1 MKHDGMPS
9 IKKEKKKDVLT
20 FRTTDVKDN
29 ETNLT
34 QAYLKQRNKISVET
48 SKF

>member
-9 IKKEKKKDVLT
+9 IKKNKKDVLT
-20 FRTTDVKDN
+20 LRTADVKDN

-34 QAYLKQRNKISVET
+34 HAYLKK
-48 SKF
+48 KMK